1 MSKHIQLTIA
11 DPCHENWDHMTQ
23 AEKGR
28 FCASC
33 QKQVIDFTNMSDSQ
47 LAAFFKKPSEGSVC
61 GRFFQDQLERDIQ
74 IPKKRI
80 PWVKYFFQFALP
92 AFLVS
97 IKATAQGNVRTKP
110 ITATRSVPACS
121 QLTGMVAP
129 VNRIKVV
136 GDTITAPFKKQNE
149 SAALQIGKS
158 KINIEAVSSL
168 ISIKGIVVD
177 QDNNPVP
184 FASVMIKGGRGWGVS
199 ADSNGV
205 FNMKKMVFEINR
217 VLEVSSVGYVT
228 KEITVN
234 KEADLAKDIVIQ
246 LERRI
251 IENVIVVSNQ
261 AIMGAF
267 RVGGISIKRTEE
279 KVIETPVIKS
289 PAETP
294 AMIKV
299 YPNPVASGSSI
310 NIGCQKLKEGYY
322 YLQLSA
328 QSGQQVLNKQTWID
342 GEVQVLNI
350 DIPNV
355 AAGVYFLKLT
365 NKETSKRFTAKVVIE

>member
-1 MSKHIQLTIA
+1 
-11 DPCHENWDHMTQ
+11 
-23 AEKGR
+23 
-28 FCASC
+28 
-33 QKQVIDFTNMSDSQ
+33 
-47 LAAFFKKPSEGSVC
+47 
-61 GRFFQDQLERDIQ
+61 LERDIQ